1 MWPNLKRAQMDGT
14 MDTKPDLLA
23 IRRDIDALDAN
34 LRELLKARAG
44 LVAKVAASKAQSG
57 DARALR
63 PAREAAQLAELKA
76 WQETQAPELPLAGLT
91 AIWREI
97 IGMALNQ
104 QGGLTIFA
112 TPEAMPAARAYF
124 GASLDY
130 QLCDDAGAVQFAIAG
145 EPRAVGVVLQGQDAA
160 SGDGVSVFAEL
171 ASPDGAEIALCYGT
185 VAEEAA
191 R

>member
-1 MWPNLKRAQMDGT
+1 MDLI

-23 IRRDIDALDAN
+23 IRRDIDSLDAN
-34 LRELLKARAG
+34 LRELLKARAR

-63 PAREAAQLAELKA
+63 PAREAAQLAELKL

-97 IGMALNQ
+97 IGMALHQ

-112 TPEAMPAARAYF
+112 TPEAMAPARAYF

-130 QLCDDAGAVQFAIAG
+130 QLCADAKAVQSAISG
-145 EPRAVGVVLQGQDAA
+145 EPRAVGVVRKDQAQDQAGEPA
-160 SGDGVSVFAEL
+160 NEPAEGVVMFAEL
-171 ASPDGAEIALCYGT
+171 PSADASQTALCYGT
-185 VAEEAA
+185 VAEEAS

>member
-1 MWPNLKRAQMDGT
+1 MCPMFMGAQMDWM

-63 PAREAAQLAELKA
+63 PAREAAQMADLKA

-112 TPEAMPAARAYF
+112 TAEAMAPARAYF

-130 QLCDDAGAVQFAIAG
+130 QICEDAKAVQNAIAG
-145 EPRAVGVVLQGQDAA
+145 EPRAVGVVRQDQMSEPAE
-160 SGDGVSVFAEL
+160 GVTRFAEL
-171 ASPDGAEIALCYGT
+171 PNADPSQTAWCYGT
-185 VAEEAA
+185 VADEAV

>member
-1 MWPNLKRAQMDGT
+1 MCLSFRRAQMDEM
-14 MDTKPDLLA
+14 MDSKLDLLA
-23 IRRDIDALDAN
+23 IRREIDALDAQ
-34 LRELLKARAG
+34 LRELLKARAR
-44 LVAKVAASKAQSG
+44 LVSKVAASKAQSG
-57 DARALR
+57 DACALR

-76 WQETQAPELPLAGLT
+76 WQETQAPELPLDGLT

-112 TPEAMPAARAYF
+112 TQEAMMSARLYF

-130 QLCDDAGAVQFAIAG
+130 QLCADATAVQKAITG
-145 EPRAVGVVLQGQDAA
+145 EPRAVGVVCQDQAVEP
-160 SGDGVSVFAEL
+160 GEGVTMFAQL
-171 ASPDGAEIALCYGT
+171 PTAVPAQSALCYAT

-191 R
+191 S